1 MEPSNSSAP
10 LFASTSNQVKPDL
23 VALLKKMTDI
33 LEQVKQAAITL
44 PGLLKEPNSN
54 EAVKAL
60 KDYTELLEQFKKANE
75 EYLKAK
81 GVQIV
86 KVAQGKNL
94 ENSTGYLNRV
104 NEAVGHFKDA
114 KEAVKIGS
122 GRKSRKGRK
131 QRLSTRRKVKRQQ

>member
-1 MEPSNSSAP
+1 MESNNSSAS
-10 LFASTSNQVKPDL
+10 LFASTSVPVKPELD
-23 VALLKKMTDI
+23 ALLTKMTEI

-54 EAVKAL
+54 EAL
-60 KDYTELLEQFKKANE
+60 KDYTELLEQFKKVNE

-94 ENSTGYLNRV
+94 EKSTGYLNRV

-131 QRLSTRRKVKRQQ
+131 QRGSTRRKVKRHQ